1 MNKQKKLI
9 EILYEDNFEFP
20 DGYDYVAQD
29 KCNMEI
35 WYYSNDHLILRQG
48 DTIWDTKIFSTITKL
63 YCKHT
68 QLASDWDSSI
78 VTRQQYKDYCEK
90 QNKEKNMKPNITLN
104 IPKLTI
110 DKDNP
115 VWVNVW
121 DEEEEKEDCETL
133 LLVAM
138 CGGGGCICVHKYAQD
153 KVLETGN
160 VGYDDFYCFK
170 KYEIIEETPTPKQ
183 THRPFKDYEEFREW
197 LKSSGRTNL
206 ILEDKSENCIYTK
219 GFNTHSKFTDIFDNY
234 KWFDTQEPVGMP
246 FEG

>member
-20 DGYDYVAQD
+20 DGYNCVAQD

-35 WYYSNDHLILRQG
+35 WCYSNDNLILRQG
-48 DTIWDTKIFSTITKL
+48 DTIWDTNTFFTNAILCGTN
-63 YCKHT
+63 T
-68 QLASDWDSSI
+68 QLASDWDESI
-78 VTRQQYKDYCEK
+78 VTRQQYKAYCEK
-90 QNKEKNMKPNITLN
+90 HNKEKNMKTNTTLN

-115 VWVNVW
+115 IWVRAW
-121 DEEEEKEDCETL
+121 DELGEEENVILISATSD
-133 LLVAM
+133 
-138 CGGGGCICVHKYAQD
+138 GGCIAVLECKAD

-160 VGYDDFYCFK
+160 VCYEDFYCFV

-197 LKSSGRTNL
+197 FKSSGRTNL
-206 ILEDKSENCIYTK
+206 TTENKNEGYI
-219 GFNTHSKFTDIFDNY
+219 GFYGFGVETNFSSLFEEEV
-234 KWFDTQEPVGMP
+234 WFDTQEPVGMP
-246 FEG
+246 L